1 MTDNEELAALT
12 RRTLELI
19 DDPRNGLPDEV
30 FILASQITPLLNVDL
45 LIKNAHDE
53 ILLTWRDDEFY
64 GPGWHVPGGILR
76 FKEKLADRI
85 RKVALA
91 ELGTEVSFAAAPIA
105 LNELFAPQRNVR
117 GHFVSL
123 LFECRLENPPLA
135 ALKFC
140 PEMPKNGQW
149 QWHKTCPGNLIREH
163 EIYRSFF

>member
-1 MTDNEELAALT
+1 MAKNEELGALT

-19 DDPRNGLPDEV
+19 DDPRSGLAQEV

-45 LIKNAHDE
+45 LIKNEHNE
-53 ILLTWRDDEFY
+53 TLLTWRDDEFY

-91 ELGTEVSFAAAPIA
+91 ELGSEVSFTAAPIA
-105 LNELFAPQRNVR
+105 INELFAPHRNVR

-123 LFECRLENPPLA
+123 LFDCQLVNTPTS

-149 QWHKTCPGNLIREH
+149 QWHKICPENLIHEH
-163 EIYRSFF
+163 EIYRTFI